1 MNTVLFPPKGIIFG
15 ENALAKLKE
24 LSYRRAFIV
33 TGGSSMTRFG
43 IIDRATKYLEES
55 GTEVFVFSGV
65 SKNPTTHD
73 VMKGLAAIQEA
84 KPDVVIAIGGGSAI
98 DCAKCITLFYEF
110 PEINF
115 GNVLTT
121 QLPQKRNTVFIAVP
135 STSGTG
141 SEATH
146 VSVITDTEK
155 NVKFPIKTNVLRP
168 DMAILDGEIAATMP
182 APIAAETGMDALGHA
197 IECYTNDALDPF
209 TEVIAREAVMGIMKW
224 LPISYETGSLEA
236 RSKMHLYQC
245 MAGIA
250 FSNVGLSMVHG
261 IALAFGGKYN
271 YSHGRSVAIALP
283 FVLEYNRRS
292 SKVTEKLKVL
302 SAAYGC
308 DDIVEEIYK
317 LKERVGIPAGYAGLG
332 LDEETY
338 RADYQFLL
346 DHSMLGSTLVNPVEM
361 TKETM
366 ADVLNATYWGNR
378 TLIKQD

>member
-1 MNTVLFPPKGIIFG
+1 
-15 ENALAKLKE
+15 
-24 LSYRRAFIV
+24 
-33 TGGSSMTRFG
+33 
-43 IIDRATKYLEES
+43 
-55 GTEVFVFSGV
+55 
-65 SKNPTTHD
+65 
-73 VMKGLAAIQEA
+73 
-84 KPDVVIAIGGGSAI
+84 
-98 DCAKCITLFYEF
+98 
-110 PEINF
+110 
-115 GNVLTT
+115 
-121 QLPQKRNTVFIAVP
+121 
-135 STSGTG
+135 
-141 SEATH
+141 
-146 VSVITDTEK
+146 
-155 NVKFPIKTNVLRP
+155 
-168 DMAILDGEIAATMP
+168 
-182 APIAAETGMDALGHA
+182 
-197 IECYTNDALDPF
+197 
-209 TEVIAREAVMGIMKW
+209 
-224 LPISYETGSLEA
+224 
-236 RSKMHLYQC
+236 MHLYQC

-292 SKVTEKLKVL
+292 SKVAEKLKVL

-317 LKERVGIPAGYAGLG
+317 LKERVGIPAGYAGLS